1 MLRAFI
7 EIRLRPGWRL
17 GEDQRSVR
25 RDSPAL
31 RVPLALLPGA
41 VLSPA
46 LPLPPLPDGHTPWPA
61 EAELARFVHL
71 RLPEGGAL
79 DDALTLARLWPFV
92 ERAQACTDG
101 DGDAGPGPT
110 GGASGGGFDGF
121 FGGPF
126 NGPMPGPGSPL
137 N

>member
-1 MLRAFI
+1 MRPAFI

-17 GEDQRSVR
+17 GEDRHSVR

-31 RVPLALLPGA
+31 RVPLALLPGS
-41 VLSPA
+41 VLQPA
-46 LPLPPLPDGHTPWPA
+46 LSLPPPPEGQRVLPV

-71 RLPEGGAL
+71 RLPMGEAL

-92 ERAQACTDG
+92 ERAETRCDDDG
-101 DGDAGPGPT
+101 LTTPPR
-110 GGASGGGFDGF
+110 
-121 FGGPF
+121 
-126 NGPMPGPGSPL
+126 L